1 MKKYKYSL
9 AVVFDSF
16 SVHFNGNYK
25 KDLEDEIKLIHEVG
39 RIKYIYNANS
49 MYGFQNRKE
58 VNTKKEI
65 YQFIKS
71 L

>member
-1 MKKYKYSL
+1 MKKYKYKL
-9 AVVFDSF
+9 AIVFDSF
-16 SVHFNGNYK
+16 TVYFSGNTK
-25 KDLEDEIKLIHEVG
+25 KEIENEIKLIHEVG

-49 MYGFQNRKE
+49 IFGFQNRKE

-65 YQFIKS
+65 YQFLKS